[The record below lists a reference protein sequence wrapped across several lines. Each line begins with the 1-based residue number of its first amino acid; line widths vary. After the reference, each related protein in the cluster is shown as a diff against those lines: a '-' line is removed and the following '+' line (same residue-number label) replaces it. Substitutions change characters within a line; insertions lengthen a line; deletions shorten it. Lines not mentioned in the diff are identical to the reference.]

1 MIRIIGTLI
10 VVTQPVHAFRCSTT
24 GTITQMTHRVTP
36 KEHKGTIYKLSLV
49 CFFMKIKLNKSLMDK
64 GFLIN
69 KKTAGVHLIWI
80 LVQDFYFDW
89 YFLIILSDINL
100 FALSLV

>member
-1 MIRIIGTLI
+1 
-10 VVTQPVHAFRCSTT
+10 
-24 GTITQMTHRVTP
+24 
-36 KEHKGTIYKLSLV
+36 
-49 CFFMKIKLNKSLMDK
+49 MDK